1 MTLTSRPIDD
11 RDACHSRTLWWNVDG
26 RPGKGVATRRD
37 GSAMQLAQVEGF
49 VEVAR
54 RANLSRAAEALFIT
68 QPALTARIRALEA
81 EVGGALFRRGRRG
94 MALTDAG
101 RAFLPYA
108 ERAVRALRDGASAVE
123 RLPAAEELVLGAAPA
138 ISTYVLPHLLVR
150 FEAAHPDVRMSVRT
164 GHSEQ
169 ILELAVRGDVDVAL
183 VRELHHPEL
192 ETLFLYEDE
201 LVLVVE
207 PRHPLARTHRVTID
221 RLRDARLILFDRTSS
236 YYDLTNALFRP
247 AGSLPRGVFEL
258 DHIDAAKQMV
268 LAGLGVALL
277 PTIAVASELRDGT
290 LRRIDLLGSPP
301 IERRIVAVRR
311 LDDEQRSG
319 AAAAFWALLESYE
332 PPTTMHE

>member
-1 MTLTSRPIDD
+1 
-11 RDACHSRTLWWNVDG
+11 
-26 RPGKGVATRRD
+26 
-37 GSAMQLAQVEGF
+37 
-49 VEVAR
+49 
-54 RANLSRAAEALFIT
+54 
-68 QPALTARIRALEA
+68 
-81 EVGGALFRRGRRG
+81 
-94 MALTDAG
+94 MALTEAG

-108 ERAVRALRDGASAVE
+108 ERAVRALRDGTSAIE

-150 FEAAHPDVRMSVRT
+150 FEAANPDVRLSVRT

-169 ILELAVRGDVDVAL
+169 ILEMAVRGDIDVGL
-183 VRELHHPEL
+183 VRELHHPDL
-192 ETLFLYEDE
+192 ETRFLYDDE

-207 PRHPLARTHRVTID
+207 PNHALARSHRVTID

-247 AGSLPRGVFEL
+247 AGSLPRGVLEL

-277 PTIAVASELRDGT
+277 PTTAVAAELREGT
-290 LRRIDLLGSPP
+290 LRRIDLIGTPP

-311 LDDEQRSG
+311 LDEERRSG
-319 AAAAFWALLESYE
+319 AAAAFWRLLVDFED
-332 PPTTMHE
+332 PRGRPVRAGRGA